1 VVRLVIDF
9 EFTSRV
15 WWDAGG
21 QELWDAIAESF
32 DGSGVLVDP
41 DLAESWLAQ
50 ARDIE
55 GWDAGTE
62 YAPHPVRTTAVDE
75 DDPEL

>member
-1 VVRLVIDF
+1 MVRLVIDF
-9 EFTSRV
+9 EFTSRT
-15 WWDAGG
+15 WWEAGG

-41 DLAESWLAQ
+41 DLARSWLGQ
-50 ARDIE
+50 ASAIP
-55 GWDAGTE
+55 GWDEGTE
-62 YAPHPVRTTAVDE
+62 YAPHPVRTAAVEE